1 MIIFSRA
8 PNTLM
13 RITGGQVKGLI
24 IASPKGMNIRPTSD
38 RVREAIFNLIG
49 QDLSGLKV
57 LDLFAGT
64 GSLGLESLSRGT
76 QHAVF
81 IDNSQQ
87 ALKLIRKNIVTCG
100 FENSGIVLKR
110 DLQKSATL
118 SHPVLQQ
125 RFDLLFLDPPYRE
138 GMLIPLLEKIST
150 ADILSNGSRVVVE
163 LSKHEILPSSFGNLK
178 IADSR
183 RYGDTMINIYDHE
196 VTL

>member
-1 MIIFSRA
+1 
-8 PNTLM
+8 M
-13 RITGGQVKGLI
+13 RITGGQVKGRI

-64 GSLGLESLSRGT
+64 GSLGIESLSRGI

-87 ALKLIRKNIVTCG
+87 AIKLIRKNLVTCG
-100 FENSGIVLKR
+100 FEDSGTVLKR
-110 DLQKSATL
+110 DLKKSAVL

-138 GMLIPLLEKIST
+138 GLLIPLLEKIST

-163 LSKHEILPSSFGNLK
+163 LSKNEILPSSFGNLNT
-178 IADSR
+178 ADSR
-183 RYGDTMINIYDHE
+183 RYGDTMIKIYAHE
-196 VTL
+196 VTP

>member
-1 MIIFSRA
+1 
-8 PNTLM
+8 M
-13 RITGGQVKGLI
+13 RITGGQIKGRI

-64 GSLGLESLSRGT
+64 GSLGIESLSRGT

-87 ALKLIRKNIVTCG
+87 ALKLIRKNLVTCG
-100 FENSGIVLKR
+100 FENSGTVLRR
-110 DLQKSATL
+110 DLKKAATL
-118 SHPVLQQ
+118 SHPVFKQ
-125 RFDLLFLDPPYRE
+125 RFDLLFLDPPYR
-138 GMLIPLLEKIST
+138 GDMLIPLLEKIST

-163 LSKHEILPSSFGNLK
+163 LSKHEMLPSSFGNLK

-183 RYGDTMINIYDHE
+183 LYGDTMINIYSHE

>member
-64 GSLGLESLSRGT
+64 GSLGLESLSRGI

-81 IDNSQQ
+81 VDNSQQ
-87 ALKLIRKNIVTCG
+87 AIKLIRKNLATCG

-178 IADSR
+178 TADSR
-183 RYGDTMINIYDHE
+183 RYGDTMINIYAHE
-196 VTL
+196 VRS

>member
-1 MIIFSRA
+1 SRI

-13 RITGGQVKGLI
+13 RITGGQVKGRI

-87 ALKLIRKNIVTCG
+87 ALKLIRKNLVTCG
-100 FENSGIVLKR
+100 FENSGTVLRR
-110 DLQKSATL
+110 DLKKIC
-118 SHPVLQQ
+118 
-125 RFDLLFLDPPYRE
+125 FFLIRLT
-138 GMLIPLLEKIST
+138 GGT
-150 ADILSNGSRVVVE
+150 C
-163 LSKHEILPSSFGNLK
+163 
-178 IADSR
+178 
-183 RYGDTMINIYDHE
+183 
-196 VTL
+196 